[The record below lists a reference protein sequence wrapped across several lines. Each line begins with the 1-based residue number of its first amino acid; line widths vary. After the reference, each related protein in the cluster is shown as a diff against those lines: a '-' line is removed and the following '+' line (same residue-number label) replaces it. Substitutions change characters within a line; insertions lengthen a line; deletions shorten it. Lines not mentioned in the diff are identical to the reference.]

1 MALPAAGGILLALP
15 VVLEARSQ
23 KIGPMVWPFMGLA
36 VGRSLSAVIALIRS
50 VPMENPQVLLY
61 VLTGWTGVAAA
72 LYAERRPDQVRPALR
87 WMAVPL
93 AVVAAV
99 QALPYMQ
106 NTFINRSLLGMA
118 FVPVLAAYLGSRWVI
133 VPALGLALTVSRGAI
148 LSSLAMAGWFYA
160 LLPLAIPATLAA
172 FPVLMAL
179 RNSRSINI
187 HLMYNL
193 AGWYGFLEAP
203 LLGLGPD
210 RLGYFT
216 PTGHAHNVILDV
228 ASWSGLMGLG
238 LLGWGLWRARSAWAA
253 LPRWAQ
259 AGIIGLGLAGLVDD
273 WTLHPIIMAMAGAIA
288 AGEVKYRPKAGLH
301 D

>member
-1 MALPAAGGILLALP
+1 
-15 VVLEARSQ
+15 
-23 KIGPMVWPFMGLA
+23 MVWPFMGLA

-203 LLGLGPD
+203 LLGRWACWAGAYGGPGP
-210 RLGYFT
+210 R
-216 PTGHAHNVILDV
+216 
-228 ASWSGLMGLG
+228 GLRCPGG
-238 LLGWGLWRARSAWAA
+238 RKRGSSAWAWPGWWMTGPCTRLLWRWLGP
-253 LPRWAQ
+253 LPPGKLNIGPKRDFTIDRRIKAQ
-259 AGIIGLGLAGLVDD
+259 I
-273 WTLHPIIMAMAGAIA
+273 
-288 AGEVKYRPKAGLH
+288 
-301 D
+301 